1 MNAMKV
7 LSLFDGISCGMV
19 PLERAGIPVERYVA
33 YEIDE
38 DKFEELSLSRE
49 AKIEN
54 ICLWIK
60 NLKAEIEALKA
71 EKDAFA
77 KRQRSAENKMESLKR
92 YITGYLDGTSFESA
106 KVKVSFRKSESIEI
120 EEGTIIPDEY
130 LRFKEPEINK
140 TDLKNALK
148 AGIHIQGVQL
158 VENQNIQIK

>member
-1 MNAMKV
+1 MN
-7 LSLFDGISCGMV
+7 L
-19 PLERAGIPVERYVA
+19 
-33 YEIDE
+33 YEIDSEILGCVDITTGEIFDE
-38 DKFEELSLSRE
+38 DKFESLVMERE
-49 AKIEN
+49 KKVEN

-77 KRQRSAENKMESLKR
+77 KRQKSAENKMESLKR
-92 YITGYLDGTSFESA
+92 YMTGYLDGTPFESA

-130 LRFKEPEINK
+130 LRFKEPEVNK

-148 AGIHIQGVQL
+148 SGIHIQGVQL